1 MPSTSY
7 GPYTPY
13 GYGPIPPPTFKIG
26 AGRER
31 PKEKASGGSGGSKK
45 SSLQETKE
53 VGKVYVQNIVVTAK
67 MRIGRGAVR
76 QDRDDL
82 NLRVLAMIIP
92 NTQYRPEKFAAL
104 RVALRKPHASVNVF
118 RTGQMVCVGARSF
131 EDAKRAIRTVA
142 RKIQKIK
149 VTTQEGVQQPRYP
162 ELELLYIKVQNIV
175 ATVHMGFKIDLD
187 ALCADG
193 EHNGNVTYNPE
204 QFTAMT
210 FAIKQPKVSAN
221 IFSNGKLNLLG
232 AKSMS
237 DLVNAHEQVATVL
250 NRYRKVSVEE
260 ATTKKKDK
268 IMISGTIRSEI
279 DASTEQSS
287 PTYYEIDKFRWC
299 VTYKGSNNSGSY
311 NYMYGDAKHYNSSA
325 DRSAFFKDVFVGCY
339 PAVQKRTVLWQC
351 NAKGR
356 IALLA
361 DSQNKEISTFWASSY
376 YNFHQKETGEPLNCR
391 TEKRKLSIKTNI
403 TILESF
409 FIDLSSPTNL
419 LIEDPSDAAYFAI
432 DGEEVWLSKKVL
444 SFHSPFFYAMFID
457 DFKEKAI
464 DAYALKEVKLEEIM
478 HFLCILHE
486 LPNDITE
493 DSFKYLLF
501 LGDMYQCKKVMN
513 RCEAYLRSASP
524 NDISPV
530 EKLRFANQ
538 YNFLSLLA
546 ESVKAASVDEL
557 TMLVD
562 NQQHVDLSPHARDLI
577 LERICFEH

>member
-1 MPSTSY
+1 MGYQAPSSFQIGHSAQAEKRSKSSSYHAPQIRMMSRTNSSGYRGTSTSYHQSPYLPFRGIPSFPSSRLPIPTQPYQYQSMPSTSY

-260 ATTKKKDK
+260 ATTKKKVL
-268 IMISGTIRSEI
+268 
-279 DASTEQSS
+279 SS
-287 PTYYEIDKFRWC
+287 
-299 VTYKGSNNSGSY
+299 
-311 NYMYGDAKHYNSSA
+311 SSA
-325 DRSAFFKDVFVGCY
+325 R
-339 PAVQKRTVLWQC
+339 
-351 NAKGR
+351 
-356 IALLA
+356 
-361 DSQNKEISTFWASSY
+361 
-376 YNFHQKETGEPLNCR
+376 
-391 TEKRKLSIKTNI
+391 
-403 TILESF
+403 
-409 FIDLSSPTNL
+409 
-419 LIEDPSDAAYFAI
+419 
-432 DGEEVWLSKKVL
+432 
-444 SFHSPFFYAMFID
+444 
-457 DFKEKAI
+457 
-464 DAYALKEVKLEEIM
+464 
-478 HFLCILHE
+478 
-486 LPNDITE
+486 
-493 DSFKYLLF
+493 
-501 LGDMYQCKKVMN
+501 
-513 RCEAYLRSASP
+513 
-524 NDISPV
+524 
-530 EKLRFANQ
+530 
-538 YNFLSLLA
+538 
-546 ESVKAASVDEL
+546 
-557 TMLVD
+557 
-562 NQQHVDLSPHARDLI
+562 
-577 LERICFEH
+577 